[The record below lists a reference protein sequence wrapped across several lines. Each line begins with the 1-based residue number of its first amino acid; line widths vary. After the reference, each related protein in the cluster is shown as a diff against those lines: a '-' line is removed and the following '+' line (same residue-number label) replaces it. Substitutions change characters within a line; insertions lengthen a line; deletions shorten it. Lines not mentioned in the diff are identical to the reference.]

1 MAVFAL
7 VELELDGL
15 PEVAIS
21 EIAQDYVEFTL
32 SRGTKRLLTFRV
44 LNSESS

>member
-1 MAVFAL
+1 MASFPA
-7 VELELDGL
+7 VELQLDTS
-15 PEVAIS
+15 PERGVVHVP
-21 EIAQDYVEFTL
+21 EDYVEFTL